1 MLKKLTVSNL
11 AVVEKA
17 EAEFAPGLNVL
28 TGETGAGKS
37 VLMGALGL
45 VLGGRADASVVRDG
59 AKEAEV
65 EAIFEVEGKGGGG
78 ERVSIRRTVTREGRS
93 RAWVNDESVSV
104 AELKELGRTL
114 VDIHGPTAN
123 QKLMEEAFQRET
135 LDSYAEFN
143 FVKNGK
149 AISESGESV
158 KRRYGSAFSE
168 LAGLKDQA
176 SSLMSATGEEEIDLL
191 RFQVSELEEA
201 GLSEEDE
208 TIAERHAA
216 AAHAEDIVE
225 NANAIT
231 EALGGDQSAAEIL
244 IQLQPRFRE
253 IAKHLPS
260 AAEWAAEAEE
270 LTLKVQELSR
280 TVADAASKMDV
291 GEEDLEELDKRLTM
305 VNRLKRKYLT
315 VKSLSACADNG
326 FVIGS
331 TDQPANRPN
340 EVEQLL
346 AVLANKKAK
355 LDALEHREE
364 RLAELEAKIAVA
376 DRAVRA
382 AGAEL
387 TKLRTAAAEKLSSSV
402 TKELRDLGFLQA
414 KFFVALE
421 PIEPEAHGMDRVV
434 YMFEPNPGE
443 AARPLAAIAS
453 SGEIARVMLAI
464 KCVEKFQVSGFRC
477 QVSGFGT
484 NDERMAANLK
494 LETCNL
500 KPTLVFDEIDANIG
514 GEVGKIV
521 GEKMRAVARRHQVIA
536 ITHLPQSAVYGDR
549 HLVVSKTVS
558 GGRTRTR
565 ISEVEGE
572 DRVSEVARM
581 LGGEKLTTV
590 VRKHA
595 EELLQ
600 LPR

>member
-17 EAEFAPGLNVL
+17 EAEFASGLNVL

-65 EAIFEVEGKGGGG
+65 EADFG
-78 ERVSIRRTVTREGRS
+78 ETVIRRTVTREGRS
-93 RAWVNDESVSV
+93 WAWVNDESVSI
-104 AELKELGRTL
+104 AELKELGRSL

-135 LDSYAEFN
+135 LDSYADSN
-143 FVKNGK
+143 FVKKGE

-158 KRRYGSAFSE
+158 KRRYDSAFSE
-168 LAGLKDQA
+168 LSALHSQLSTLN
-176 SSLMSATGEEEIDLL
+176 SSDSEDELDML
-191 RFQVSELEEA
+191 RFQVNELEEA
-201 GLSEEDE
+201 ALTEEDE

-216 AAHAEDIVE
+216 AAHAEDILE

-231 EALGGDQSAAEIL
+231 EALGGDQSAAAIL

-270 LTLKVQELSR
+270 LTVKVQELSR

-291 GEEDLEELDKRLTM
+291 GEEDLEELDKRLTL
-305 VNRLKRKYLT
+305 VNKLKRKYLRGNREEDG
-315 VKSLSACADNG
+315 A
-326 FVIGS
+326 IS
-331 TDQPANRPN
+331 T
-340 EVEQLL
+340 LL
-346 AVLANKKAK
+346 RILDGKKAT

-364 RLAELEAKIAVA
+364 RIAALQVKIAEA
-376 DRAVRA
+376 DKAVRK

-387 TKLRTAAAEKLSSSV
+387 TKLRTVAAEKLSTSV
-402 TKELRDLGFLQA
+402 TRELRDLGFLQA
-414 KFFVALE
+414 KFFVTVE

-464 KCVEKFQVSGFRC
+464 KVAGNRDQGEGNRGKSNRHSPFPVPS
-477 QVSGFGT
+477 S
-484 NDERMAANLK
+484 
-494 LETCNL
+494 
-500 KPTLVFDEIDANIG
+500 PTLVFDEIDANIG

-521 GEKMRAVARRHQVIA
+521 GEKMKAVAKRHQVIA

-549 HLVVSKTVS
+549 HLVVSKAVS

-565 ISEVEGE
+565 ILQVEGE
-572 DRVSEVARM
+572 DRISEVARM

>member
-1 MLKKLTVSNL
+1 MSSD
-11 AVVEKA
+11 
-17 EAEFAPGLNVL
+17 
-28 TGETGAGKS
+28 GE
-37 VLMGALGL
+37 
-45 VLGGRADASVVRDG
+45 
-59 AKEAEV
+59 
-65 EAIFEVEGKGGGG
+65 
-78 ERVSIRRTVTREGRS
+78 
-93 RAWVNDESVSV
+93 DE
-104 AELKELGRTL
+104 
-114 VDIHGPTAN
+114 
-123 QKLMEEAFQRET
+123 
-135 LDSYAEFN
+135 LD
-143 FVKNGK
+143 
-149 AISESGESV
+149 
-158 KRRYGSAFSE
+158 
-168 LAGLKDQA
+168 
-176 SSLMSATGEEEIDLL
+176 ML
-191 RFQVSELEEA
+191 RFQVEELEGAE
-201 GLSEEDE
+201 LSEEDE

-231 EALGGDQSAAEIL
+231 EALGGDRSAAEIL

-291 GEEDLEELDKRLTM
+291 GEEDLEELDKRLTL
-305 VNRLKRKYLT
+305 VNKLKRKYLRN
-315 VKSLSACADNG
+315 VEICKYGNG
-326 FVIGS
+326 ENGGI
-331 TDQPANRPN
+331 
-340 EVEQLL
+340 VECGNGGAIAALMGIL
-346 AVLANKKAK
+346 EEKKAK
-355 LDALEHREE
+355 LDALEHRGE
-364 RLAELEAKIAVA
+364 RIAELNAKIAVA
-376 DRAVRA
+376 DKAVRT

-387 TKLRTAAAEKLSSSV
+387 TKLRTAAAEKLSESV

-421 PIEPEAHGMDRVV
+421 PIEPEVHGMDRVV

-453 SGEIARVMLAI
+453 SGEIARVMLAL
-464 KCVEKFQVSGFRC
+464 KTVQSASCLVPRDVRSAKHEAR
-477 QVSGFGT
+477 GT
-484 NDERMAANLK
+484 
-494 LETCNL
+494 
-500 KPTLVFDEIDANIG
+500 TLVFDEIDANIG
-514 GEVGKIV
+514 GEDGKIV
-521 GEKMRAVARRHQVIA
+521 GEKMRTVARRHQVIA

-549 HLVVSKTVS
+549 HLVVSKAVS

>member
-1 MLKKLTVSNL
+1 MLHRLTVSNL

-17 EAEFAPGLNVL
+17 EAEFSPGLNVL

-65 EAIFEVEGKGGGG
+65 EAEFG
-78 ERVSIRRTVTREGRS
+78 ETVIRRTVTREGRS
-93 RAWVNDESVSV
+93 RAWINDESVSI

-135 LDSYAEFN
+135 LDSYADSN
-143 FVKNGK
+143 FVKKGGS
-149 AISESGESV
+149 ISEPGESV
-158 KRRYGSAFSE
+158 KRRYDSAFTE
-168 LAGLKDQA
+168 LTDLRSQVSRLG
-176 SSLMSATGEEEIDLL
+176 SSDGEDELDML
-191 RFQVSELEEA
+191 RFQVNELEEA
-201 GLSEEDE
+201 GLTEDDE

-216 AAHAEDIVE
+216 AAHAGEIVE

-231 EALGGDQSAAEIL
+231 EALGGDQSVAEIL
-244 IQLQPRFRE
+244 VQLQPRFRE
-253 IAKHLPS
+253 MAKHLPS
-260 AAEWAAEAEE
+260 AADWAAEVEE
-270 LTLKVQELSR
+270 LTVKAQELSR
-280 TVADAASKMDV
+280 TVADAASKLDL
-291 GEEDLEELDKRLTM
+291 GEESLEELDARLTLI
-305 VNRLKRKYLT
+305 NRLLRKYRVSDVSGL
-315 VKSLSACADNG
+315 KSSLAD
-326 FVIGS
+326 
-331 TDQPANRPN
+331 
-340 EVEQLL
+340 
-346 AVLANKKAK
+346 KKAK
-355 LDALEHREE
+355 LDVLEHREE
-364 RLAELEAKIAVA
+364 RLAELGAKIGVA
-376 DRAVRA
+376 DKAVRK

-387 TKLRTAAAEKLSSSV
+387 TRVRAAAAERISKAV

-414 KFFVALE
+414 KFGVRLE

-443 AARPLAAIAS
+443 TARPLAAIAS

-464 KCVEKFQVSGFRC
+464 KVVAGNRER
-477 QVSGFGT
+477 GT
-484 NDERMAANLK
+484 GNGG
-494 LETCNL
+494 
-500 KPTLVFDEIDANIG
+500 KPNASCPIPHPSSLTLVFDEIDANIG

-521 GEKMRAVARRHQVIA
+521 GEKMKAVAKGHQVIA

-549 HLVVSKTVS
+549 HLVVSKAVS

-572 DRVSEVARM
+572 DRVSEIARM
-581 LGGEKLTTV
+581 LGGENLTTV

-600 LPR
+600 LSR

>member
-37 VLMGALGL
+37 VLMGALDL
-45 VLGGRADASVVRDG
+45 VLGGRADSSVVRDG

-65 EAIFEVEGKGGGG
+65 EADFG
-78 ERVSIRRTVTREGRS
+78 ETVVRRTVTREGRS
-93 RAWVNDESVSV
+93 RAWVNDESVSIS
-104 AELKELGRTL
+104 ELKELGRTL

-135 LDSYAEFN
+135 LDDCGN
-143 FVKNGK
+143 
-149 AISESGESV
+149 
-158 KRRYGSAFSE
+158 
-168 LAGLKDQA
+168 
-176 SSLMSATGEEEIDLL
+176 IDLRAYAKAWSERAELVAQRDALCGAASEDELDML
-191 RFQVSELEEA
+191 RFQVNELEEA
-201 GLSEEDE
+201 GLSEDDE

-216 AAHAEDIVE
+216 AAHAGEIVE

-253 IAKHLPS
+253 MAKHLPS
-260 AAEWAAEAEE
+260 AADWATEAEE
-270 LTLKVQELSR
+270 LTVKVQELSR
-280 TVADAASKMDV
+280 TVADAASRIDM
-291 GEEDLEELDKRLTM
+291 GEEDLEELDRRLTL
-305 VNRLKRKYLT
+305 VNKLLRKYHVSQVPGLM
-315 VKSLSACADNG
+315 
-326 FVIGS
+326 F
-331 TDQPANRPN
+331 
-340 EVEQLL
+340 LL
-346 AVLANKKAK
+346 ESKKEK
-355 LDALEHREE
+355 LEALEHREE

-387 TKLRTAAAEKLSSSV
+387 TMQRTAAAKRLSKAV
-402 TKELRDLGFLQA
+402 TDELRDLGFLQA
-414 KFFVALE
+414 KFGVTLE

-443 AARPLAAIAS
+443 TARPLAAIAS

-464 KCVEKFQVSGFRC
+464 KVAGLKGCKVEGWKGKTLQPCNF
-477 QVSGFGT
+477 
-484 NDERMAANLK
+484 
-494 LETCNL
+494 ETL
-500 KPTLVFDEIDANIG
+500 QPLTLVFDEIDANIG

-521 GEKMRAVARRHQVIA
+521 GEKMKAVAKSHQVVA

-549 HLVVSKTVS
+549 HLVVSKAVS

-565 ISEVEGE
+565 ISQVEGE
-572 DRVSEVARM
+572 DRVSEIARM

-595 EELLQ
+595 QELLQ
-600 LPR
+600 LSR

>member
-45 VLGGRADASVVRDG
+45 VLGDRADASVVRDG
-59 AKEAEV
+59 AREAEV
-65 EAIFEVEGKGGGG
+65 EADFG
-78 ERVSIRRTVTREGRS
+78 EIVIRRTVTREGRS
-93 RAWVNDESVSV
+93 RAWVNDESISI
-104 AELKELGRTL
+104 AELKELGRSL

-135 LDSYAEFN
+135 LDACARFRGLEVPKFRGFEVIANYQ
-143 FVKNGK
+143 
-149 AISESGESV
+149 
-158 KRRYGSAFSE
+158 SAFAE
-168 LAGLKDQA
+168 LTDLKSQV
-176 SSLMSATGEEEIDLL
+176 SSLTSSAGEDELDML
-191 RFQVSELEEA
+191 RFQVNELEEA
-201 GLSEEDE
+201 GLSEDDE

-216 AAHAEDIVE
+216 AAHAGEIVE

-231 EALGGDQSAAEIL
+231 ESLGGDQSVAEIL
-244 IQLQPRFRE
+244 FQLQPRFRE
-253 IAKHLPS
+253 MAKHLPS

-280 TVADAASKMDV
+280 TVADAASKLDV
-291 GEEDLEELDKRLTM
+291 GDEDLDELDKRLTL
-305 VNRLKRKYLT
+305 VNKLKRKYLRGMRDEGRGMGEIA
-315 VKSLSACADNG
+315 SLMG
-326 FVIGS
+326 ILEEK
-331 TDQPANRPN
+331 R
-340 EVEQLL
+340 
-346 AVLANKKAK
+346 AK

-364 RLAELEAKIAVA
+364 RIAELNAKIAVA
-376 DRAVRA
+376 DRQVRKV
-382 AGAEL
+382 GAEL
-387 TKLRTAAAEKLSSSV
+387 TKLRKSAAEKLSASV

-421 PIEPEAHGMDRVV
+421 SIEPESYGMDRVV

-453 SGEIARVMLAI
+453 SGEIARVMLAL
-464 KCVEKFQVSGFRC
+464 KVAGMR
-477 QVSGFGT
+477 
-484 NDERMAANLK
+484 DEGRGK
-494 LETCNL
+494 REEV
-500 KPTLVFDEIDANIG
+500 TLVFDEIDANIG

-521 GEKMRAVARRHQVIA
+521 GEKMRAVARMHQVIA

-549 HLVVSKTVS
+549 HLVVSKAVS

>member
-37 VLMGALGL
+37 VLMGALEL

-59 AKEAEV
+59 AKETEV
-65 EAIFEVEGKGGGG
+65 EADFGDKV
-78 ERVSIRRTVTREGRS
+78 VRRTVTREGRS
-93 RAWVNDESVSV
+93 RAWVNDESVSI

-135 LDSYAEFN
+135 LDSYADFDS
-143 FVKNGK
+143 VKKGRS
-149 AISESGESV
+149 ISESGESV
-158 KRRYGSAFSE
+158 KRRYGSAFAE
-168 LAGLKDQA
+168 LAGLKDQVSRLT
-176 SSLMSATGEEEIDLL
+176 SSDGEDELDML
-191 RFQVSELEEA
+191 RFQVNELEEA
-201 GLSEEDE
+201 ALSEDDE

-216 AAHAEDIVE
+216 AAHAEEIVE

-231 EALGGDQSAAEIL
+231 EALGGEQSAAEIL
-244 IQLQPRFRE
+244 IQLQPKFRE
-253 IAKHLPS
+253 IAKHMPS
-260 AAEWAAEAEE
+260 AADWATEAEE
-270 LTLKVQELSR
+270 LTMRVQELSR
-280 TVADAASKMDV
+280 TVADAVSRMDA
-291 GEEDLEELDKRLTM
+291 GDEDLESLDARLTLI
-305 VNRLKRKYLT
+305 NRLLRKYRVSDVSGL
-315 VKSLSACADNG
+315 KSSL
-326 FVIGS
+326 
-331 TDQPANRPN
+331 
-340 EVEQLL
+340 E
-346 AVLANKKAK
+346 NKKAK

-364 RLAELEAKIAVA
+364 RIAELEAKIAIA
-376 DRAVRA
+376 DKAVRT

-387 TKLRTAAAEKLSSSV
+387 TKLRKSAAEKLAASV

-443 AARPLAAIAS
+443 QARPFADIAS
-453 SGEIARVMLAI
+453 SGEIARVMLAL
-464 KCVEKFQVSGFRC
+464 KVAGMR
-477 QVSGFGT
+477 
-484 NDERMAANLK
+484 DEGRGMREA
-494 LETCNL
+494 T
-500 KPTLVFDEIDANIG
+500 TLVFDEIDANIG

-521 GEKMRAVARRHQVIA
+521 GEKMKAVAKSHQVIA

-549 HLVVSKTVS
+549 HLVVSKAVS
-558 GGRTRTR
+558 GGRTRTK

-572 DRVSEVARM
+572 DRISEVARM
-581 LGGEKLTTV
+581 LGGEKLTSV

-600 LPR
+600 LSR

>member
-1 MLKKLTVSNL
+1 MREMLKKLTVSNL

-45 VLGGRADASVVRDG
+45 VLGDRADASVVRDG

-65 EAIFEVEGKGGGG
+65 EADFG
-78 ERVSIRRTVTREGRS
+78 ETVIRRTVTREGRS
-93 RAWVNDESVSV
+93 RAWVNDESVSI
-104 AELKELGRTL
+104 AELKELGRSL
-114 VDIHGPTAN
+114 VDVHGPTAN

-135 LDSYAEFN
+135 LDSYAAFDS
-143 FVKNGK
+143 VKKGRS
-149 AISESGESV
+149 ISESGESV
-158 KRRYGSAFSE
+158 KRRYDSAFSE
-168 LAGLKDQA
+168 LAGLKDQV
-176 SSLMSATGEEEIDLL
+176 SRLTDSDGEDELDML
-191 RFQVSELEEA
+191 RFQVNELEEA
-201 GLSEEDE
+201 ELSDEDE

-291 GEEDLEELDKRLTM
+291 GEEDLEELDKRLTV
-305 VNRLKRKYLT
+305 VNKLKRKYAKGIGDQGSGIRALLK
-315 VKSLSACADNG
+315 VLS
-326 FVIGS
+326 
-331 TDQPANRPN
+331 
-340 EVEQLL
+340 E
-346 AVLANKKAK
+346 KKAK

-364 RLAELEAKIAVA
+364 RIAELNAKIAVA
-376 DRAVRA
+376 DKAVRT

-387 TKLRTAAAEKLSSSV
+387 TKLRTAAAEKLSVSV

-414 KFFVALE
+414 KFFVAVE
-421 PIEPEAHGMDRVV
+421 PIEPEAHGMDRVI

-453 SGEIARVMLAI
+453 SGEIARVMLALKTAGI
-464 KCVEKFQVSGFRC
+464 RDQGSGIRKMDGLIPNPR
-477 QVSGFGT
+477 S
-484 NDERMAANLK
+484 LI
-494 LETCNL
+494 
-500 KPTLVFDEIDANIG
+500 PTLVFDEIDANIG

-521 GEKMRAVARRHQVIA
+521 GEKMRAVARRNQVIA

>member
-1 MLKKLTVSNL
+1 MLHRLTVSNL

-17 EAEFAPGLNVL
+17 EAEFSPGLNVL

-65 EAIFEVEGKGGGG
+65 EAEFEVEREVGVGGVG
-78 ERVSIRRTVTREGRS
+78 ELVTIRRTVTREGRS
-93 RAWVNDESVSV
+93 RAWINDESVSI
-104 AELKELGRTL
+104 AELKDFGRAL

-123 QKLMEEAFQRET
+123 QRLMDEAFQRET
-135 LDSYAEFN
+135 LDSYADSN
-143 FVKNGK
+143 FVKKGRS
-149 AISESGESV
+149 ISESGESV
-158 KRRYGSAFSE
+158 KRRYDSAFSE
-168 LAGLKDQA
+168 LTDLKSQVSRLK
-176 SSLMSATGEEEIDLL
+176 SSDGEDELDML
-191 RFQVSELEEA
+191 RFQVNELEEA
-201 GLSEEDE
+201 GLTEDDE

-216 AAHAEDIVE
+216 AAHAEEIVE

-231 EALGGDQSAAEIL
+231 EALGGDQSVVEIL

-253 IAKHLPS
+253 MAKHLPS
-260 AAEWAAEAEE
+260 ATDWAAEAEE
-270 LTLKVQELSR
+270 LTVKAQELSR
-280 TVADAASKMDV
+280 TVADAASRLDL
-291 GEEDLEELDKRLTM
+291 GDEDLESLDARLTL
-305 VNRLKRKYLT
+305 VNRLLRKYRASDVLGL
-315 VKSLSACADNG
+315 KSSLE
-326 FVIGS
+326 
-331 TDQPANRPN
+331 T
-340 EVEQLL
+340 
-346 AVLANKKAK
+346 KKAK
-355 LDALEHREE
+355 LDELEHREE
-364 RLAELEAKIAVA
+364 RIAELEAKIAAA
-376 DRAVRA
+376 DQTVRK
-382 AGAEL
+382 AGAGL
-387 TKLRTAAAEKLSSSV
+387 TKLRAAAADRLAAAV

-414 KFFVALE
+414 KFGVRLE

-453 SGEIARVMLAI
+453 SGEIARVMLAL
-464 KCVEKFQVSGFRC
+464 KVVLSAGCGVRGAGCGVGSFLAAPGAKHQAP
-477 QVSGFGT
+477 GT
-484 NDERMAANLK
+484 
-494 LETCNL
+494 
-500 KPTLVFDEIDANIG
+500 TLVFDEIDANIG
-514 GEVGKIV
+514 GEVGLIV
-521 GEKMRAVARRHQVIA
+521 GEKMKAVARSHQVIA

-572 DRVSEVARM
+572 DRVSEIARM

-600 LPR
+600 LSR

>member
-65 EAIFEVEGKGGGG
+65 EADFG
-78 ERVSIRRTVTREGRS
+78 ETVIRRTVTREGRS
-93 RAWVNDESVSV
+93 RAWVNDESVSI

-135 LDSYAEFN
+135 LD
-143 FVKNGK
+143 G
-149 AISESGESV
+149 
-158 KRRYGSAFSE
+158 YGN
-168 LAGLKDQA
+168 
-176 SSLMSATGEEEIDLL
+176 IDLRAYAKVWSERAELVAQRDALCGAASEDELDML
-191 RFQVSELEEA
+191 RFQVNELEEA
-201 GLSEEDE
+201 GLSEDDE

-216 AAHAEDIVE
+216 AAHAEEIVE

-260 AAEWAAEAEE
+260 AAEWATEAEE
-270 LTLKVQELSR
+270 LTVKVQELSR

-291 GEEDLEELDKRLTM
+291 GEEDLEELDKRLTL
-305 VNRLKRKYLT
+305 VNKLLRKYRASD
-315 VKSLSACADNG
+315 VSSLMS
-326 FVIGS
+326 S
-331 TDQPANRPN
+331 LET
-340 EVEQLL
+340 
-346 AVLANKKAK
+346 KKAK

-364 RLAELEAKIAVA
+364 RVAELEAKIAVA
-376 DRAVRA
+376 DKAVRK

-387 TKLRTAAAEKLSSSV
+387 TKLRTAAAARLSASV

-421 PIEPEAHGMDRVV
+421 SVEPEAHGMDRVV

-453 SGEIARVMLAI
+453 SGEIARVMLALKVVLSA
-464 KCVEKFQVSGFRC
+464 KCLVPGVC
-477 QVSGFGT
+477 QGEGSAPST
-484 NDERMAANLK
+484 KHQAPS
-494 LETCNL
+494 T
-500 KPTLVFDEIDANIG
+500 TLVFDEIDANIG
-514 GEVGKIV
+514 GEVGKTV

-549 HLVVSKTVS
+549 HLVVSKAVS